1 MELSQ
6 RVEIPLGLVQVWQS
20 LNDPVILKQCL
31 PGCEV
36 FEPIGDS
43 KFNITLL
50 AKVGPVLFL
59 DGGPGL
65 VRELKTRGIRVF
77 LNLKWHDIP
86 HSVACAVRQAASL
99 GVDLATVHGLGGRA
113 MLAAAVQASGAMKIA
128 AVSVLTS
135 HSASDYWEAVGR
147 DGADDLVRE
156 VVRLSRVAVDTGV
169 HAIVSSASE
178 ATAVREAVGTE
189 PWIVVP
195 GIRLAAGA
203 AGGAYDDQSR
213 VAGPRAAVKAGATHL
228 VIGRP
233 IIRANSP
240 GSVYESIWDD
250 VR

>member
-1 MELSQ
+1 MAEVIVALDVPEAGAAL
-6 RVEIPLGLVQVWQS
+6 RLVDEIPRLRW
-20 LNDPVILKQCL
+20 
-31 PGCEV
+31 
-36 FEPIGDS
+36 
-43 KFNITLL
+43 

-77 LNLKWHDIP
+77 LDLKWHDIP
-86 HSVACAVRQAASL
+86 HSVAGAVRQAASL

-156 VVRLSRVAVDTGV
+156 VVRLSRVAVDSGV
-169 HAIVSSASE
+169 HAIVSSTSE

-195 GIRLAAGA
+195 GIRLA
-203 AGGAYDDQSR
+203 GGASDDQSR
-213 VAGPRAAVKAGATHL
+213 VAEPRAAVKAGATHL